1 MKNKLSNMMCL
12 DLFLDSLSIKNYKA
26 IEHELIT
33 SESTKYPL
41 LNYGLF
47 ADNFSTAMGKLNR
60 ENDINTVKEFA
71 SKYNWNESL
80 DQIFKNEDFE
90 AIVITNKKQ
99 EIIWVND
106 GFKKMTGFHKNYA
119 IKKTPSFLQGSKTC
133 EITREA
139 IREKIKENK
148 PFAGTVINYR
158 KNKTPY
164 KCEIKIFPL
173 FSKDTTHYIAL
184 EKAV

>member
-1 MKNKLSNMMCL
+1 MMCL
-12 DLFLDSLSIKNYKA
+12 DLFLNSLSKENYNA
-26 IEHELIT
+26 IEDELTT
-33 SESTKYPL
+33 SESIKFPL
-41 LNYGLF
+41 VNFGLY
-47 ADNFSTAMGKLNR
+47 ADYFSSEIKHLNR

-71 SKYNWNESL
+71 SKYNWDESL
-80 DQIFKNEDFE
+80 DSIFKNEDFE
-90 AIVITNKKQ
+90 AIVLTNKKQ

-106 GFKKMTGFHKNYA
+106 GFKKMTGFHKSYA
-119 IKKTPSFLQGSKTC
+119 LKKKPSFLQGSKTC
-133 EITREA
+133 EITRDS

-148 PFAGTVINYR
+148 PFIGTVINYR

-173 FSKDTTHYIAL
+173 FSKNTTHYIAL